1 MSGVSVHKM
10 HIHPFDIPREV
21 VEMESSVPGV
31 DGASG
36 SGGTSSSTLSFVL
49 KAKTALHSAAVRA
62 EKVLTDIK
70 ADLKSERDGDGQAKK
85 DGRRMEVREP
95 AGADV
100 LNRSKEE
107 TSEAFSVAV
116 QGGDKSFNKLTI
128 PPASVFRHL
137 AVAYENVKNFCCTKD
152 LLTLVEDPLTTK
164 EKSGLSFSAVK
175 SLVLREKDDKSSSD
189 FCNDDK
195 VRSMMQLLFDSE
207 KSYAQ
212 WSSGSDLASSTMRF
226 VPKDIRG
233 APPESFIVKLS
244 EIIGGFRSLQKMAS
258 FWCCVTAELRRLWS
272 EGSPVPWMP
281 LDAKPD
287 LDSCLLHQQLQVIN
301 CCIARRYRRIA
312 AIESLESAKKEG
324 SLDNSSSL
332 GSPENSNYMSY
343 ARLVSGEYI
352 LRLGADCVT
361 ENLTMLETGEP
372 VYSPITQ
379 EGPILTEEL
388 IKETEELVLRTGS
401 FGGGCSQ
408 LLSDMQAF
416 KAANPGCVL
425 EDFIRWH
432 SPPDWTEME
441 STNEANDHT
450 DLEGSSRRG
459 RLSKRMQKEGNLWRE
474 LWESAKALPA
484 VKQIPLFDEDL
495 AVENIFSTLE
505 EMPPPQLF
513 KQLFLSMLS
522 STLAIAEAAI
532 STDSNLSKLFYECK
546 DWVTYACLSEIT
558 SKNIGDICKV
568 YETIETIILHPE
580 EAITIMDQ
588 QHGEAATE
596 EPKNHFRRINLNF
609 VRKDINLLRKKP
621 PKDDKKSEDKH
632 MHVFSHL
639 FDKKSLFSKK
649 ATKAETSFNF

>member
-1 MSGVSVHKM
+1 M
-10 HIHPFDIPREV
+10 IPF
-21 VEMESSVPGV
+21 
-31 DGASG
+31 
-36 SGGTSSSTLSFVL
+36 GT
-49 KAKTALHSAAVRA
+49 
-62 EKVLTDIK
+62 
-70 ADLKSERDGDGQAKK
+70 DGDGQAKK

-107 TSEAFSVAV
+107 KCE
-116 QGGDKSFNKLTI
+116 K
-128 PPASVFRHL
+128 
-137 AVAYENVKNFCCTKD
+137 FCCTKD

-212 WSSGSDLASSTMRF
+212 WSSGSDLSSSTMRF
-226 VPKDIRG
+226 VPKEIRG

-324 SLDNSSSL
+324 SLENSSSR

-441 STNEANDHT
+441 STIEAHDHT

-649 ATKAETSFNF
+649 PPKLKRASTSEPTLDVTNWTIV